1 MNGKIK
7 KSFEIEEGG
16 SRFRLSEKDAGNWQ
30 LTITSDTASLQDIA
44 ETICNIINGAYDEVN
59 GEKIKRLH
67 FEFKIRAGKYQTEFF
82 DLGCSIQD
90 ILKRLAPLVWVSC

>member
-30 LTITSDTASLQDIA
+30 LTTGNASLKDTA
-44 ETICNIINGAYDEVN
+44 ETIYSILNGKYDQMKSEN
-59 GEKIKRLH
+59 IKRLH
-67 FEFKIRAGKYQTEFF
+67 IDVKIREGKYQTEFF
-82 DLGCSIQD
+82 DPGCSIQD